1 MDFRFTE
8 EQDLLR
14 DSVQR
19 FVRENY
25 AFDQRRAL
33 VSSEA
38 GFGAENWALFAELGW
53 LALPFA
59 EDDGGLDGTVIDT
72 MILME
77 EFGKGLVLEPYLAT
91 VVMAGGVLKRAASAE
106 QRAAVLPGVIE
117 GKTQL
122 ALAYA
127 EGQGRYNLA
136 DVATT
141 AKADGDGYRI
151 DGTKSVVLNGPAAD
165 LLIVA
170 ARTSGGQRDR
180 DGITL
185 FLIDAKADDVSRRDY
200 STQDGGRASE
210 IGFDGVRVASGAVVG
225 AVGGGLPVLEAV
237 IDDAIVAV
245 GAEAVGAMAA
255 LTAQTVE
262 YTKNRVQF
270 GVPIS
275 KFQVLQ
281 HRMVEMFVESEQ
293 TKSLLYRA
301 AMTVAAGGADAA
313 RAVSALKVQVGKGG
327 RFVGQQAIQTH
338 GGMGMTDEMAA
349 GHYFKRL
356 TMINTLFGNLDYHLR
371 RFAALPDTGA
381 DAA

>member
-25 AFDQRRAL
+25 AFDQRRKL
-33 VSSEA
+33 VGSEQ
-38 GFGAENWALFAELGW
+38 GFGADNWALFAELGW

-91 VVMAGGVLKRAASAE
+91 IVLGGGVLKRAASPE

-117 GKTQL
+117 GRTQL

-136 DVATT
+136 DVATS
-141 AKADGDGYRI
+141 AKADGAGHVI
-151 DGTKSVVLNGPAAD
+151 DGAKSVVLNGPAAD
-165 LLIVA
+165 FLIVS
-170 ARTSGGQRDR
+170 ARTSGGQRD
-180 DGITL
+180 GGGVTL
-185 FLIDAKADDVSRRDY
+185 FLVDATAGGVSRRDY
-200 STQDGGRASE
+200 ITQDGARASE
-210 IGFDGVRVASGAVVG
+210 VAFEGVRVGADAVLG
-225 AVGGGLPVLEAV
+225 TVGGGLAVLDAV
-237 IDDAIVAV
+237 IDEAIVAV

-255 LTAQTVE
+255 LTAATVD
-262 YTKNRVQF
+262 YAKGRVQF
-270 GVPIS
+270 GQPIA

-281 HRMVEMFVESEQ
+281 HRMVEMFMETEQ
-293 TKSLLYRA
+293 TRSLLYRA
-301 AMTVAAGGADAA
+301 AMTTAAGGADAA

-356 TMINTLFGNLDYHLR
+356 TMINTLFGNLDFHLR
-371 RFAALPDTGA
+371 RFAALPDPDA

>member
-33 VSSEA
+33 AASET
-38 GFGAENWALFAELGW
+38 GFGAANWALFAELGW

-59 EDDGGLDGTVIDT
+59 EDDGGLDGTVVDT

-91 VVMAGGVLKRAASAE
+91 IVMGGGVLKRAASAA

-151 DGTKSVVLNGPAAD
+151 DGAKAVVLNGPAAD
-165 LLIVA
+165 KVIVA
-170 ARTSGGQRDR
+170 ARTSGDQRDR

-185 FLIDAKADDVSRRDY
+185 FLVDATSQGVSRRDY
-200 STQDGGRASE
+200 PTQDGARASE
-210 IGFDGVRVASGAVVG
+210 IGFDGVRVDAAAVIG
-225 AVGGGLPVLEAV
+225 NVGGGLAVLEAV

-255 LTAQTVE
+255 LTAQTVD
-262 YTKNRVQF
+262 YAKNRVQF
-270 GVPIS
+270 GVPIAQ
-275 KFQVLQ
+275 FQVLQ
-281 HRMVEMFVESEQ
+281 HRMVEMFVEAEQ

-301 AMTVAAGGADAA
+301 AMTVAAGGADAP

-356 TMINTLFGNLDYHLR
+356 TLINTLFGNLDYHLR
-371 RFAALPDTGA
+371 RFAALPDT